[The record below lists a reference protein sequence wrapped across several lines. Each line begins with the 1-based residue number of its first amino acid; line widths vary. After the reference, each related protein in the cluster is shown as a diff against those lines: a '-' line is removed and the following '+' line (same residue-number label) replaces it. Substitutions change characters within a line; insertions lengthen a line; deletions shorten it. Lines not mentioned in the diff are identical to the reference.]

1 MQKQAVIIFGPPGSG
16 KSTQAELLAKKYN
29 FIYFDTGK
37 YGAGL
42 IYAPDALK
50 DPILRRE
57 RRNYETGGL
66 FTPSWV
72 LGFIS
77 KVTEHISHAGFNIV
91 FSGSPRT
98 AGEAFGDK
106 RHKGLVQVLSR
117 LYGKKNIIAIEFKIR
132 EKTTLQRNSGRR
144 ICSLC
149 GLPILGKSKQNSC
162 SFCSAPFQKR
172 SDDKPETIKK
182 RLVNY
187 HNRTQP
193 IIKEMKRQG
202 FKIVQING
210 EPLPY
215 KVFERVKKVL
225 KLK

>member
-1 MQKQAVIIFGPPGSG
+1 MLCESV
-16 KSTQAELLAKKYN
+16 
-29 FIYFDTGK
+29 D
-37 YGAGL
+37 
-42 IYAPDALK
+42 
-50 DPILRRE
+50 
-57 RRNYETGGL
+57 
-66 FTPSWV
+66 
-72 LGFIS
+72 
-77 KVTEHISHAGFNIV
+77 
-91 FSGSPRT
+91 
-98 AGEAFGDK
+98 
-106 RHKGLVQVLSR
+106 
-117 LYGKKNIIAIEFKIR
+117 
-132 EKTTLQRNSGRR
+132 

-149 GLPILGKSKQNSC
+149 GLPILGKSKQNNC

-193 IIKEMKRQG
+193 IIKEMKKQG